1 MSRPLPPDVTVWFD
15 GWQRTFTPGDDV
27 VIGRDVRA
35 DVRLPHPAVS
45 RAHVLLRYVDGGWI
59 AIDNESLNGMF
70 VGNRG
75 VSSAEFRD
83 GTTITVGT
91 PAGPLL
97 TFELRGADG
106 PPA

>member
-70 VGNRG
+70 VGNRR
-75 VSSAEFRD
+75 VSSPD
-83 GTTITVGT
+83 GR
-91 PAGPLL
+91 AGATNNGRNPH
-97 TFELRGADG
+97 G
-106 PPA
+106 PPLAFQ